1 MKVLLDTDVLV
12 DHLRSADSPW
22 SSLLD
27 SIQRRRSTGYISVVT
42 VAELHAGKL
51 MSQPG
56 VRAGTVRFLELFR
69 RVPIQESIAVRAGT
83 LLREHG
89 EDGLALAD
97 ALIAA
102 TALALRVP
110 LLTRNR
116 KHFERVRGLLFHPK
130 S

>member
-1 MKVLLDTDVLV
+1 MLLDTDVLV